1 MRILVVT
8 KFYHPRTGGVETT
21 VKHLCEHFVRS
32 NHECTVV
39 TMDRGQ
45 VGEEEINGVN
55 VVRFPVDSRALGGFN
70 RPVWRYLASNL
81 RQGRFDVVNIH
92 QYHILLSAEA
102 ALLCRLRRLP
112 YVFTTHYHGKGHTP
126 LRNVLFR
133 LYHPFG
139 AVALRGSRRII
150 CVSEHEKRRLAS
162 DFRGLEK
169 KFTVIP
175 AGVKEFPGSGV
186 ERQRDALLYVG
197 RLMEYKGLDKVL
209 ESMAVLR
216 GRGLHVRLRVVGTG
230 PDKDR
235 LEKTAEGLGVGD
247 RITWLGDVTE
257 EQLEREYR
265 SAAALVLL
273 SSAEAYGLA
282 VAEALSCGTPCVVAD
297 REALTE
303 FLSEPGVFGVRY
315 PPDPVEVANVVQR
328 LIAGGEII
336 KVGPL
341 SDKVVSWRMVSE
353 RYLKVLTE
361 AVGDVMSDSPGRRRT
376 P

>member
-21 VKHLCEHFVRS
+21 VKQLCEHFVRS
-32 NHECTVV
+32 GHECTVV
-39 TMDRGQ
+39 AMDRERA
-45 VGEEEINGVN
+45 GEEEINGIS

-70 RPVWRYLASNL
+70 RPVWRYLSSSL
-81 RQGRFDVVNIH
+81 RQERFDVVNIH

-162 DFRGLEK
+162 DFKGLEE

-175 AGVKEFPGSGV
+175 AGVKEFPGSAAK
-186 ERQRDALLYVG
+186 RQRDSLLYVG

-216 GRGLHVRLRVVGTG
+216 GRRLDVRLRVVGSG
-230 PDKDR
+230 PDKER
-235 LEKTAEGLGVGD
+235 LEKVAENLGVGD
-247 RITWLGDVTE
+247 RVTWLGDVTE

-315 PPDPVEVANVVQR
+315 PPVPAEVADVVQR
-328 LIAGGEII
+328 LLAEGERI

-341 SDKVVSWRMVSE
+341 SDKVISWGKVSE
-353 RYLKVLTE
+353 RYLGVLAE
-361 AVGDVMSDSPGRRRT
+361 AVGVMSGSPGRRRT